1 MFTIA
6 ISIENTR
13 ERVLFSRP
21 LARGGGASRRPRVPV
36 RRRPDARSAILARA
50 GAHRRPAGGPPGRV
64 GGALR
69 AARAGRP
76 GPRGAPRPPCQCVR
90 ARQIGGRSR
99 ERECARERARQ
110 LSPQV
115 STRTEILAFTRN
127 SQAQTQLSH
136 SQKELSYGSRE
147 CYRYR
152 RDSTHCVPRRRA
164 RLRRPVFQPFS
175 RRFGLLT
182 AAPSARPG
190 PRRRPCRACPPP

>member
-1 MFTIA
+1 M
-6 ISIENTR
+6 
-13 ERVLFSRP
+13 FSRS
-21 LARGGGASRRPRVPV
+21 LARRARR
-36 RRRPDARSAILARA
+36 ARSAIGGAHGRAAGARGGRAPRRARGPARA
-50 GAHRRPAGGPPGRV
+50 
-64 GGALR
+64 
-69 AARAGRP
+69 AGR
-76 GPRGAPRPPCQCVR
+76 GAPRPRPPCQCDVCVR
-90 ARQIGGRSR
+90 ARQSIGALSSV
-99 ERECARERARQ
+99 ERESASSTG
-110 LSPQV
+110 L

-136 SQKELSYGSRE
+136 SQKELNYGSRE

-164 RLRRPVFQPFS
+164 RLRRLVFQPFS